1 MKDDDKNRWKMTIE
15 TNEDNNIMNKKM
27 IIETEWK
34 IVIGNRQKKNEK
46 WMKKRWL
53 RMRIKKNKKWIK
65 KGTIKNKKWQEAK
78 PIKVSE
84 KRNNVINKQ
93 GKKNKKNKNI
103 HTLTVN
109 CREKPK
115 RLNKL

>member
-15 TNEDNNIMNKKM
+15 TNEDNNIINKKM

-34 IVIGNRQKKNEK
+34 IVIGNRQKNEK

-53 RMRIKKNKKWIK
+53 RMRIKNKEKQKMNKKRNNKEQKMTRSKTHK
-65 KGTIKNKKWQEAK
+65 KNE
-78 PIKVSE
+78 VSE

-93 GKKNKKNKNI
+93 GKKNKKIK
-103 HTLTVN
+103 TYT
-109 CREKPK
+109 P
-115 RLNKL
+115 